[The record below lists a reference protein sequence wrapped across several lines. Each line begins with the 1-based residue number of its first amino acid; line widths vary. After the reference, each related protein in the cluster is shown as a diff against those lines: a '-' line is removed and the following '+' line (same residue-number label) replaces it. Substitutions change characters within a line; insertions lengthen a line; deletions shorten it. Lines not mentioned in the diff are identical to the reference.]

1 MADAVAKKRAL
12 PKGRHKSQ
20 IKRQRQNEKKQNRNV
35 MLRSLLKTVI
45 KKVRIAVAQKEKD
58 LAAKLLQ
65 DASQTIQ
72 KIASKGV
79 IHKRNASRR
88 ISRLAKLVHSIT

>member
-1 MADAVAKKRAL
+1 MADAVAKKRVL

-20 IKRQRQNEKKQNRNV
+20 IKRQRQNIKQHARNIP
-35 MLRSLLKTVI
+35 LKSLLRTVI
-45 KKVRIAVAQKEKD
+45 KKVQIAVAQKEKD
-58 LAAKLLQ
+58 LAKKLLQ
-65 DASQTIQ
+65 DASRTIQ

-88 ISRLAKLVHSIT
+88 ISRLSKLVHSIS